1 MSNTEPVST
10 PDAPAGGHRVTDEL
24 SRDLKLFHIIMMGLG
39 MMIGAGV
46 FVGIGLSVV
55 EAGPGGL
62 LLTFGLNGLIALF
75 TAMSF
80 AELSSA
86 IPRAG
91 GAYNY
96 ARIGFGRGVSFLA
109 GWVEWFAS
117 SMAGAF
123 YTIVFATF
131 TIDFLFQMIGISSES
146 TMHFWAI
153 KVLALLAAGTF
164 IFINFR
170 GSSETGKIGAIFTV
184 AQMLFVVAIAVVGV
198 IVAGIHPDRLAN
210 FQPFLKVG
218 DGGGW
223 WALLGTMGVI
233 YVAFEGFEV
242 IAQAGDE
249 TVDPKRNLPKAMLYS
264 VLIVT
269 ITYVL
274 VAFASVV
281 AVKELGGE
289 TIISWFEHQGG
300 EIQGFRASVQQL
312 IPGVG
317 GLLVTLAVIFSSTS
331 ALNATIYSATRA
343 SYALGRDSMLPPAV
357 AKIHPRFKTPFIALA
372 MTGVIVMIAS
382 VFLDPKHGAAAASM
396 MFLCLFLLVNLCVI
410 RIRLHMGDE
419 LEYGFLMPLFPLF
432 PILAII
438 AQFALAW
445 GIFKESVTAW
455 VLAAIWVPTGV
466 MIYLFYS
473 RRRTPPAE
481 HEVQVLEE
489 AAATSRSDY
498 HIMVA
503 LANPANAL
511 EMVRTTYRL
520 CGAKSA
526 SVELLHMV
534 PVPAANLLTDAKEYM
549 AEGKEGFLETMLYLA
564 PMFPLATTMRY
575 CRNIPRGIISAVREK
590 NANLLILGWHG
601 KGKHSLFKLGATID
615 PIIERCHSK
624 VAVLKNCG
632 GNRTFGNVLVPVA
645 GGPNS
650 AFAAELASI
659 LAEDTAEHSGRITL
673 LTVSNSRYPTL
684 NLEDFLTDHLDQ
696 MHIPSDRISLKTVE
710 SNNVVGTI
718 QAEAKAYDLLVLG
731 CSRDPVLKRVT
742 HVPIPERIARE
753 CETPLIMVNDPGQ
766 LHSWLRRWI

>member
-1 MSNTEPVST
+1 MSST
-10 PDAPAGGHRVTDEL
+10 NPTPATGAPHITDEL
-24 SRDLKLFHIIMMGLG
+24 SRDLKLSHIIMMGLG

-55 EAGPGGL
+55 KAGPGGL

-80 AELSSA
+80 AELASA

-123 YTIVFATF
+123 YAVVFATSV
-131 TIDFLFQMIGISSES
+131 IGFLFQILGWDASSS
-146 TMHFWAI
+146 PAMWSI
-153 KVLALLAAGTF
+153 KALALLAAGTF
-164 IFINFR
+164 LVINFR
-170 GSSETGKIGAIFTV
+170 GSSETGKVGAIFTV
-184 AQMLFVVAIAVVGV
+184 GQMLFVAAIAIVGV
-198 IVAGIHPDRLAN
+198 IVAAIHPERLEN
-210 FQPFLKVG
+210 FKPFLNYG
-218 DGGGW
+218 EHGGW
-223 WALLGTMGVI
+223 FALFGTMGVI

-249 TVDPKRNLPKAMLYS
+249 TIDPKRNLPKAMLYS

-274 VAFASVV
+274 VAFASVI
-281 AVKELGGE
+281 AIKTLSPE
-289 TIISWFEHQGG
+289 TTPTVGLWFEHQGG
-300 EIQGFRASVQQL
+300 EIEGFRGSIQQL

-317 GLLVTLAVIFSSTS
+317 GLLVTLAIIFSSTS

-343 SYALGRDSMLPPAV
+343 SYALGRDRMLPPVV
-357 AKIHPRFKTPFIALA
+357 AKIHPKFKTPVVALA
-372 MTGVIVMIAS
+372 MTGAIVLVAAA
-382 VFLDPKHGAAAASM
+382 FLNPEHGAAAASM
-396 MFLCLFLLVNLCVI
+396 MFLCLFLLVNLCAL
-410 RIRLHMGDE
+410 RIRYHMGDE

-432 PILAII
+432 PVLAILA
-438 AQFALAW
+438 QLGLAW
-445 GIFKESVTAW
+445 GIFQESVAAW
-455 VLAAIWVPTGV
+455 ILAAVWVPAGV
-466 MIYLFYS
+466 ATYLLYAK
-473 RRRTPPAE
+473 RRTPAAE

-489 AAATSRSDY
+489 APAPRREDY

-534 PVPAANLLTDAKEYM
+534 PVPSQVHLADAQKYM
-549 AEGKEGFLETMLYLA
+549 AEGKEGILETMLYLA

-575 CRNIPRGIISAVREK
+575 CRNISRGIISAVREK
-590 NANLLILGWHG
+590 NADLLILGWHG
-601 KGKHSLFKLGATID
+601 KGQHLLFKLGATID
-615 PIIERCHSK
+615 PILERCHSK

-632 GNRTFGNVLVPVA
+632 GNRTFGSILVPVA

-650 AFAAELASI
+650 AFATEIASV
-659 LAEDTAEHSGRITL
+659 LAEDTDEASGKITL
-673 LTVSNSRYPTL
+673 LTIADGKHPAMDLEAFLNERIDRLQIPT
-684 NLEDFLTDHLDQ
+684 
-696 MHIPSDRISLKTVE
+696 DRISLKTVE
-710 SNNVVGTI
+710 SDDVASAI
-718 QAEAKAYDLLVLG
+718 LAEAESHDLLILG
-731 CSRDPVLKRVT
+731 CSRDPLLRRVT
-742 HVPIPERIARE
+742 HAPLPERIARA
-753 CETPLIMVNDPGQ
+753 CEKPLIMVNDPGQ
-766 LHSWLRRWI
+766 LRSWFRRWL

>member
-1 MSNTEPVST
+1 LSSSDPST
-10 PDAPAGGHRVTDEL
+10 TPAPGVPQVTDEL

-80 AELSSA
+80 AELASA

-96 ARIGFGRGVSFLA
+96 ARIGFGRGVSFIA

-123 YTIVFATF
+123 YAIVFATF
-131 TIDFLFQMIGISSES
+131 TVDFLFQMMGLQSDSSL
-146 TMHFWAI
+146 HFWAI
-153 KVLALLAAGTF
+153 KGFSVLAAATF

-184 AQMLFVVAIAVVGV
+184 GQMLFVVAIAIVG
-198 IVAGIHPDRLAN
+198 IFIASFHPERLQN
-210 FQPFLKVG
+210 FRPFLNEHT
-218 DGGGW
+218 GGW

-249 TVDPKRNLPKAMLYS
+249 TIDPKRNLPKAMLYS

-269 ITYVL
+269 VTYVL
-274 VAFASVV
+274 VAFASMV
-281 AVKELGGE
+281 AIKTLNADTPTVPL
-289 TIISWFEHQGG
+289 WFESQGG
-300 EIQGFRASVQQL
+300 EIQGFRASIQEL
-312 IPGVG
+312 IPGIG

-343 SYALGRDSMLPPAV
+343 SYALGRDGMLPPAV
-357 AKIHPRFKTPFIALA
+357 AKIHPKFKTPVVALA
-372 MTGVIVMIAS
+372 MTGVIVVIAS
-382 VFLDPKHGAAAASM
+382 VFLNPKHGAAAASM
-396 MFLCLFLLVNLCVI
+396 MFLCLFLLVNLCAL
-410 RIRLHMGDE
+410 RIRYHMGDE
-419 LEYGFLMPLFPLF
+419 MEYGFLMPLFPLF

-445 GIFKESVTAW
+445 GIFKESAAAW
-455 VLAAIWVPTGV
+455 ILAAVWVPAGAV
-466 MIYLFYS
+466 VYLLYA
-473 RRRTPPAE
+473 RRRTPAAD

-489 AAATSRSDY
+489 APAARREDY

-534 PVPAANLLTDAKEYM
+534 PVPSQVHLVDAKKYM
-549 AEGKEGFLETMLYLA
+549 AEGKEGILETMLYLA
-564 PMFPLATTMRY
+564 PMFPLATTLRY
-575 CRNIPRGIISAVREK
+575 CRNISRGIISADREK
-590 NANLLILGWHG
+590 KADLLILGWHG
-601 KGKHSLFKLGATID
+601 KGQHSLFKLGSTID

-624 VAVLKNCG
+624 VAILKNCG
-632 GNRTFGNVLVPVA
+632 GNRTFGNILVPVA

-650 AFAAELASI
+650 AFATEIASI
-659 LAEDTAEHSGRITL
+659 LAEDTDERSGQITL
-673 LTVSNSRYPTL
+673 LTIANSRYPAMD
-684 NLEDFLTDHLDQ
+684 LEAFLEEQFGRLQ
-696 MHIPSDRISLKTVE
+696 IPSDRISLKTVE
-710 SNNVVGTI
+710 SDDVAGAI
-718 QAEAKAYDLLVLG
+718 LAEAENYDLLVLG

-742 HVPIPERIARE
+742 QVPLPERIART
-753 CETPLIMVNDPGQ
+753 CDVPLIMVNDPGQ
-766 LHSWLRRWI
+766 LRSWFRRWI